1 MEMEEADII
10 NLAVNIFQNVGI
22 KRYIGDI
29 EALCHEDIYF
39 EIYKIIFPDSM
50 INIFKISEA
59 PLTTG
64 EKIQK
69 IIEEISSIIKLDLY
83 HISGE
88 AIAQGNLNHMTNWLQ
103 LLEALSNNI
112 MAHNYHRGGG
122 SEPGRDLYSEQDY
135 SEDGYH
141 TVIGVGGEFDKHVY
155 EDEDG

>member
-1 MEMEEADII
+1 MELEESEII

-29 EALCHEDIYF
+29 EALKHEDIYF

-50 INIFKISEA
+50 INIFKISES

-88 AIAQGNLNHMTNWLQ
+88 AIAQGNINHITNWLQ
-103 LLEALSNNI
+103 LLEALSNNFI
-112 MAHNYHRGGG
+112 GHTYHGAGG
-122 SEPGRDLYSEQDY
+122 SAPDRDGYIDREFSD
-135 SEDGYH
+135 DCYH
-141 TVIGVGGEFDKHVY
+141 TVIGMGG
-155 EDEDG
+155 